1 MEIGAHRVIGCWSPL
16 EVREFVLHD
25 IPDDRMIHGVIS
37 VNQPITKCDDL
48 RGMGASSC
56 INDLLGAVDRPDKE
70 RVFE

>member
-1 MEIGAHRVIGCWSPL
+1 
-16 EVREFVLHD
+16 VLHY